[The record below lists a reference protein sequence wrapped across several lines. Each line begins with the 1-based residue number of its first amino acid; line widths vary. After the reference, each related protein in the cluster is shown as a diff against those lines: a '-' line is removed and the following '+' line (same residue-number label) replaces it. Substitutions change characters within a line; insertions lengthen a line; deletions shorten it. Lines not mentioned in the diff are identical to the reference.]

1 MNRHSKLKP
10 RVMERHNDGCGRL
23 GADAG
28 KTARDWTLIQVCRT
42 IFDDGNKTHVYSIL
56 KYVGCQEEFL
66 GFLGGQGFSKVR
78 FLSGNDTNSG
88 RPRCLP
94 HFSYTCTAPN
104 CILAS
109 DVKSVA
115 KRPYSRLLKSPANVP
130 LSLARPLRLR
140 YAALSTGVLS
150 FERRVTPMW
159 SVLRDLFASVPP
171 RQRAYLAVAV
181 GCLLVGTLGL
191 LAVLG
196 LDLAPFWA
204 ILDGQ

>member
-28 KTARDWTLIQVCRT
+28 KTARDRTLIQVCRT

-115 KRPYSRLLKSPANVP
+115 KQPYSRLLKSPA
-130 LSLARPLRLR
+130 
-140 YAALSTGVLS
+140 AL
-150 FERRVTPMW
+150 
-159 SVLRDLFASVPP
+159 
-171 RQRAYLAVAV
+171 
-181 GCLLVGTLGL
+181 LG
-191 LAVLG
+191 G
-196 LDLAPFWA
+196 LDSHIDLWLEYCEQWLGFSSE
-204 ILDGQ
+204 LEVDGL